1 MLGFFGSKAVVH
13 AIGLD
18 IGPSAIK
25 VVQLR
30 LEKEKIFLE
39 TYGEIATG
47 PYSGFEPGQ
56 STVLGDEKIL
66 EAIGDLFKAA
76 KVTTKNAGISI
87 ESSGAFIS
95 LIQVPTATDE
105 ELSRIIPLEARKYL
119 PLPVA
124 EVQLDFWRVPKG
136 NGPQTT
142 TDEKR
147 TDIVLAAVTNVV
159 IEKYQR
165 YATSLGLEK
174 PVFEVEGF
182 SALRST
188 LHEKGLILFV
198 DMGSDYTTLTLVRDG
213 IIFDMHTISKGS
225 LMSTMQLSQA
235 LSVPVAVAEEAKR
248 KFGYTGDS
256 ANPYLKEVMKLS
268 SYPLFGEIARLLL
281 MYERK
286 YNQVIDGIIIGG
298 GGARTPGILETFHE
312 SVQTKARIAT
322 PFDQVEVPEFLK
334 GMINN
339 IGPSYTVACGLALKK
354 LLSSK

>member
-1 MLGFFGSKAVVH
+1 MLGFFSVKPAVH

-30 LEKEKIFLE
+30 LEKEKIHLE

-47 PYSGFEPGQ
+47 PYAGFEPGQ
-56 STVLGDEKIL
+56 ATILGDEKLL
-66 EAIGDLFKAA
+66 EVIGDLFKAA
-76 KVTTKNAGISI
+76 KVSTKNAGVSI
-87 ESSGAFIS
+87 ESSGSFIS
-95 LIQVPTATDE
+95 LIQVPNATDD
-105 ELSRIIPLEARKYL
+105 ELGRIIPLEARKYL

-124 EVQLDFWRVPKG
+124 EVQLDFWRVPNATQK
-136 NGPQTT
+136 P
-142 TDEKR
+142 DDKK

-159 IEKYQR
+159 LEKYQR
-165 YATSLGLEK
+165 IAMALGLEK
-174 PVFEVEGF
+174 PTFEVEGF

-188 LHEKGLILFV
+188 LRDKGLILFI
-198 DMGSDYTTLTLVRDG
+198 DIGSEYTTLTLVRDG

-235 LSVPVAVAEEAKR
+235 LSVPVPVAEEAKR
-248 KFGYTGDS
+248 RFGYNGDP

-312 SVQTKARIAT
+312 SVQTKAKLAS

-334 GMINN
+334 TMITNV
-339 IGPSYTVACGLALKK
+339 GPSYTVACGLALKK
-354 LLSSK
+354 LLSS

>member
-1 MLGFFGSKAVVH
+1 MLGFFGTKAASH

-39 TYGEIATG
+39 TYGEISTG
-47 PYSGFEPGQ
+47 PYAGFEPGQ
-56 STVLGDEKIL
+56 STILGDEKVL

-76 KVTTKNAGISI
+76 KITTKNAGISI
-87 ESSGAFIS
+87 ESSGSFIS
-95 LIQVPTATDE
+95 LIQVPNATDE

-136 NGPQTT
+136 NGVQTA
-142 TDEKR
+142 TDDKR

-159 IEKYQR
+159 LEKYQR

-174 PVFEVEGF
+174 STFEIEGF

-188 LHEKGLILFV
+188 SHDDKGLILLI
-198 DMGSDYTTLTLVRDG
+198 DIGSDYTTLTLARDG
-213 IIFDMHTISKGS
+213 VIFDMHTISKGS

-235 LSVPVAVAEEAKR
+235 LTVPVAVAEEAKR
-248 KFGYTGDS
+248 KFGYVGDS
-256 ANPYLKEVMKLS
+256 ANPYLKEVIKLS

-298 GGARTPGILETFHE
+298 GGARTPGLLETFHE
-312 SVQTKARIAT
+312 SVQTKTRIAS

-334 GMINN
+334 EMITNV
-339 IGPSYTVACGLALKK
+339 GPSYTVACGLALKK
-354 LLSSK
+354 LLSS

>member
-1 MLGFFGSKAVVH
+1 MLGFFGSKATVH

-47 PYSGFEPGQ
+47 PYAGFEPGQ
-56 STVLGDEKIL
+56 SAVLGDEKVL
-66 EAIGDLFKAA
+66 QAIADLFQAA
-76 KVTTKNAGISI
+76 KITTKNAGISI

-95 LIQVPTATDE
+95 LIQVPNATDD
-105 ELSRIIPLEARKYL
+105 ELGRIIPLEARKYL

-136 NGPQTT
+136 NGTQT

-165 YATSLGLEK
+165 FATSLGLEK

-188 LHEKGLILFV
+188 LREKGLILFV
-198 DMGSDYTTLTLVRDG
+198 DLGSDYTTLTLVRDG
-213 IIFDMHTISKGS
+213 VIFDMHTISKGS
-225 LMSTMQLSQA
+225 LVSTIQLSQA

-248 KFGYTGDS
+248 KFGYTGDP

-298 GGARTPGILETFHE
+298 GGARTPGVLETFHE
-312 SVQTKARIAT
+312 SVQTKARLAS

-339 IGPSYTVACGLALKK
+339 VGPSYTVACGLALKK

>member
-1 MLGFFGSKAVVH
+1 MLGFFSVKPAVH

-56 STVLGDEKIL
+56 ATILGDEKLL
-66 EAIGDLFKAA
+66 EVIGDLFKAA
-76 KVTTKNAGISI
+76 KVTTNNAGISI

-95 LIQVPTATDE
+95 LIQVPNATDE
-105 ELSRIIPLEARKYL
+105 ELGRIIPLEARKYL

-136 NGPQTT
+136 NGMKG
-142 TDEKR
+142 TDDKR

-159 IEKYQR
+159 LEKYQR
-165 YATSLGLEK
+165 IATALGLEK
-174 PVFEVEGF
+174 PLFEVEGF

-188 LHEKGLILFV
+188 LRDKGLILYI
-198 DMGSDYTTLTLVRDG
+198 DIGSEYTTLTLVRDG
-213 IIFDMHTISKGS
+213 VIFDMHTISKGS
-225 LMSTMQLSQA
+225 LMSTMQLAQA
-235 LSVPVAVAEEAKR
+235 LSVPIPVAEEAKR
-248 KFGYTGDS
+248 RFGYNGDP

-312 SVQTKARIAT
+312 SVQTKARVAS

-334 GMINN
+334 GMIANV
-339 IGPSYTVACGLALKK
+339 GPSYTVACGLALKK
-354 LLSSK
+354 LLSS